1 MHKFRYKIN
10 GRAVTKEEFD
20 AHPPITSAGVG
31 IRPSVGQHFSD
42 STPRRSYSM
51 GVSPGEQLDKAREL
65 LRQHNIT
72 GVKYAEKGNCFV
84 TDTRD
89 RGRFARVFGEA
100 VGLGPL
106 HDADSFNST
115 Y

>member
-1 MHKFRYKIN
+1 MKPHVLKIN
-10 GRAVTKEEFD
+10 GRVVTREEFD
-20 AHPPITSAGVG
+20 AYPPVASEG
-31 IRPSVGQHFSD
+31 IPAVAQHFSD

-51 GVSPGEQLDKAREL
+51 GVAPGEQLDTAREL

-72 GVKYAEKGNCFV
+72 GVKYDEKGNCFV
-84 TDTRD
+84 TDKRD
-89 RGRFARVFGEA
+89 RGRFSRIFGEA

>member
-1 MHKFRYKIN
+1 MKVKYRIN
-10 GRAVTKEEFD
+10 GVEVTKEEFD
-20 AHPPITSAGVG
+20 AHPPIASEGVVGPAG
-31 IRPSVGQHFSD
+31 SQHFSE

-51 GVSPGEQLDKAREL
+51 GVSPGEQLDTARKL

-72 GVKYAEKGNCFV
+72 GVKYDENGNCFV
-84 TDTRD
+84 TDKRD
-89 RGRFARVFGEA
+89 RGRFAKIYGEA

-106 HDADSFNST
+106 HDTDSFNSN

>member
-1 MHKFRYKIN
+1 MKVRYRINHKD
-10 GRAVTKEEFD
+10 VTKAEFD
-20 AHPPITSAGVG
+20 AHPPIASAGVSVG
-31 IRPSVGQHFSD
+31 PSVGQHFSD

-51 GVSPGEQLDKAREL
+51 GVAPGEQLDKAREL

-72 GVKYAEKGNCFV
+72 GVKYDEKGNCFV
-84 TDTRD
+84 TDKRD